1 MKRTM
6 FMSVVL
12 AAAVSIGCNETA
24 RNDVGNDIGGPD
36 GSIGTT
42 GDVDTAVT
50 NADKDFIDDL
60 AIAGMAEVELGK
72 MAAEKGSN
80 AQVKNFGKMMV
91 DDHTMAGDKLK
102 MVASQHN
109 VIVPNALDETHQQL
123 RDRLAQLSGAE
134 FDREYMDAMVDGHED
149 VVDQLGSRVDEANP
163 SAVVAEQSD
172 NVVTSAINRWAAES
186 YPVVQKHLEN
196 AKMIA
201 SNLDR
206 TAK

>member
-172 NVVTSAINRWAAES
+172 NVVTSAINRWAA
-186 YPVVQKHLEN
+186 
-196 AKMIA
+196 
-201 SNLDR
+201 
-206 TAK
+206 